1 MLLYLTSMFTIVN
14 KSLILEQMFIKKGFL
29 AFLLGLCFTLLAN
42 TEHLNH
48 ASAHD
53 HDTVYVLECEYAEN
67 LKTPKLLVNE
77 PTIFTFLVEIFY
89 LLNFDIHTTLLE
101 KHFESRAPPKF

>member
-1 MLLYLTSMFTIVN
+1 MFTIVN
-14 KSLILEQMFIKKGFL
+14 KSLILEQMFIKKGVL

-53 HDTVYVLECEYAEN
+53 HDAVYVLECEYAEN

-89 LLNFDIHTTLLE
+89 LFNLDIHLALLE
-101 KHFESRAPPKF
+101 KFFDSRAPPSLKS

>member
-1 MLLYLTSMFTIVN
+1 
-14 KSLILEQMFIKKGFL
+14 MFIKKGFL

-42 TEHLNH
+42 IEHLNH

-77 PTIFTFLVEIFY
+77 PTIFTILVEIFY
-89 LLNFDIHTTLLE
+89 LLNFDIHATLLE

>member
-1 MLLYLTSMFTIVN
+1 
-14 KSLILEQMFIKKGFL
+14 MFIKKGVL

-101 KHFESRAPPKF
+101 KHLRAELHLSFKS

>member
-1 MLLYLTSMFTIVN
+1 MVN
-14 KSLILEQMFIKKGFL
+14 KTLILETMFIKKGVL

-53 HDTVYVLECEYAEN
+53 HDAVYVLECEYAEN

-89 LLNFDIHTTLLE
+89 LFNLDIHTTLLE
-101 KHFESRAPPKF
+101 KHFESRAPPSLKS

>member
-1 MLLYLTSMFTIVN
+1 MFTIVN
-14 KSLILEQMFIKKGFL
+14 KSLILEQMFVKKGVL

-53 HDTVYVLECEYAEN
+53 HDTVYVIECEYAEN

-89 LLNFDIHTTLLE
+89 LLNFDTHATLLE